1 MRLSFLFLLLA
12 LAGFHLPAQIT
23 QEGMAREINSGKKP
37 LGGVFIQFEDAPS
50 KTTDEAGAFSL
61 TFQNKRVGDLIFLKE
76 IRKNGYELV
85 NRKDFE
91 VTKISNGERLGVDII
106 LAKEGYVDAAK
117 KEYYE
122 VSDKA
127 LYASFE
133 REKASLRRKLKEA
146 KFTQAEY
153 LSKLDTLQA
162 RYDIQKLNLDR
173 LADQFA
179 RVNFDD
185 VVPLY
190 KKALE
195 LFKVGKVDSSMKLLE
210 DADLIARTSE
220 LLKKKVNYE
229 EALKETK
236 EDIQDAIDPIRLL
249 AELYIVEFEIQKAE
263 ALYDQLLLLDST
275 DLEILREVA
284 SFYEEQR
291 IYDKALKVLPKIQS
305 HPEAA
310 AWQIANANVSLG
322 DTYTTLGQLENAL
335 SAFDSARATYLRLMR
350 DSATYFYAGNLSAVY
365 QRLGSTYGSLGQLDS
380 ALSYYQKDLKISE
393 SLVSADPRNV
403 GFQNGLA

>member
-195 LFKVGKVDSSMKLLE
+195 LFK
-210 DADLIARTSE
+210 
-220 LLKKKVNYE
+220 
-229 EALKETK
+229 
-236 EDIQDAIDPIRLL
+236 
-249 AELYIVEFEIQKAE
+249 
-263 ALYDQLLLLDST
+263 
-275 DLEILREVA
+275 
-284 SFYEEQR
+284 
-291 IYDKALKVLPKIQS
+291 
-305 HPEAA
+305 
-310 AWQIANANVSLG
+310 
-322 DTYTTLGQLENAL
+322 
-335 SAFDSARATYLRLMR
+335 
-350 DSATYFYAGNLSAVY
+350 
-365 QRLGSTYGSLGQLDS
+365 
-380 ALSYYQKDLKISE
+380 
-393 SLVSADPRNV
+393 
-403 GFQNGLA
+403 